1 MIRRLL
7 LLVVAAVTIIALV
20 VPGCTPSTLYN
31 LTMAVDPAGA
41 GTTTPTGTTAYAS
54 GTHVNIQAAAAAGY
68 QFLNWTAPAGTFAD
82 ANAATTIFTMPAED
96 VTVTANFV
104 PVYDLTM
111 TVAPAGGGTTIPTG
125 TTPQGAGTGV
135 NIQAA
140 AAVGYQ
146 FVNWTAPT
154 GTFADANAATTIFT
168 MPAEDV
174 TVTAHFVGPLDHF
187 KCYFAADTVGEPLGA
202 DVSLQDQFVDID
214 AKVEW
219 AWGFGN
225 PATKWHNDVLT
236 PISNPD
242 HHFTV
247 YDLNY
252 EGEPQIQSVEVKNQF
267 GTQQLTV
274 SGPVALA
281 VPTQKGDHE
290 PPLALDHFLL
300 YEVIAGTPV
309 EVLVVLNDQF
319 EDEPDA
325 WVGEPIFFANP
336 VKKTHAGTVTEI
348 VNPEEH
354 LVFYDIYIEGES
366 PDRQVQVV
374 NQFGEQ
380 TLDVYDPTLLAVP
393 STKTELEPPLLD
405 HFKCYFTDDAPSVNE
420 PVYVKDQFGDVEAFV
435 GSAQWFCNPVAKE
448 HAAVPTPILNP
459 DNHLTIYII
468 DAPMSSWEVVVEN
481 QFGSQQ
487 LTVFGPVALAVP
499 TQKLVPGEHG
509 PPMYLDHFL
518 LYEVIEGTPMDVV
531 VDLVDQ
537 FGPEPG
543 VLVYEPVFFA
553 NPVLYKWH
561 GEDVT
566 GVWNPDEH
574 LVFYATSGANFLPE
588 VVVNNQFQMGVP
600 LFLTPLN
607 QLLAVPSVKLDYWPI
622 IL

>member
-1 MIRRLL
+1 
-7 LLVVAAVTIIALV
+7 
-20 VPGCTPSTLYN
+20 
-31 LTMAVDPAGA
+31 
-41 GTTTPTGTTAYAS
+41 
-54 GTHVNIQAAAAAGY
+54 
-68 QFLNWTAPAGTFAD
+68 
-82 ANAATTIFTMPAED
+82 
-96 VTVTANFV
+96 
-104 PVYDLTM
+104 
-111 TVAPAGGGTTIPTG
+111 
-125 TTPQGAGTGV
+125 
-135 NIQAA
+135 
-140 AAVGYQ
+140 
-146 FVNWTAPT
+146 
-154 GTFADANAATTIFT
+154 

-214 AKVEW
+214 AKVQSVMIF
-219 AWGFGN
+219 AN

-252 EGEPQIQSVEVKNQF
+252 EGEPQIQSVEVSNQF

-290 PPLALDHFLL
+290 APLALDHFLL
-300 YEVIAGTPV
+300 YEVIDGAA
-309 EVLVVLNDQF
+309 LDVVVTLNDQF
-319 EDEPDA
+319 EGEPDA
-325 WVGEPIFFANP
+325 LVGEPIFFANP
-336 VKKTHAGTVTEI
+336 VKKTHAGAVTEI

-393 STKTELEPPLLD
+393 STKIVPPTPPLD
-405 HFKCYFTDDAPSVNE
+405 HFKCYEVVDTEPVME
-420 PVYVKDQFGDVEAFV
+420 PVYVKDQFGGVEALV
-435 GSAQWFCNPVAKE
+435 RWAQWFCNPVEKL
-448 HAAVPTPILNP
+448 HAAVPTPIVNP

-468 DAPMSSWEVVVEN
+468 DALMSSWEVDVDN
-481 QFGSQQ
+481 QFGSQH

-499 TQKLVPGEHG
+499 TRKLIPGDHE

-518 LYEVIEGTPMDVV
+518 LYQVIGGTPVDVV

-543 VLVYEPVFFA
+543 VSVYEPVFFA
-553 NPVLYKWH
+553 NPVLSKWH

-574 LVFYATSGANFLPE
+574 LVFYAISSVNFLPE
-588 VVVNNQFQMGVP
+588 VWVANQFEMEVP
-600 LFLTPLN
+600 LWLTSFE
-607 QLLAVPSVKLDYWPI
+607 QLLAVPSEKLDYWPI